1 MNILNTPTG
10 ADSEMKSAE
19 MWAERTEGY
28 IDGATTR
35 LCIPAKNSA
44 MSVIQLMVKKG
55 WFQRD
60 EKKETCRETKNITTL
75 QNDDVCFLLI

>member
-1 MNILNTPTG
+1 MAHAYKSRLKNK
-10 ADSEMKSAE
+10 EMRGE
-19 MWAERTEGY
+19 CTEGY

-60 EKKETCRETKNITTL
+60 EKKETCMETKNIML
-75 QNDDVCFLLI
+75 QNEDVWFLFI